1 MRTAGKA
8 LRSEEVRSRC
18 VLEEGGEEEEG
29 AGDTEED
36 KEESKRHGHR
46 PGPCSRFCRTAG
58 WWPEPY

>member
-1 MRTAGKA
+1 M
-8 LRSEEVRSRC
+8 RSRC